1 MYKILILSNIN
12 NYESKE
18 DNYLKKRLEQDGNVV
33 DIKWLDYDENLD
45 EYYDLI
51 IRRNVW
57 IDKEKDMNNYKKFNL
72 KLINRLRNNKNVINL
87 VGLDGLGKTYLKD
100 FYYNDLNVIPTTDIL
115 EDALEWDCKEYVL
128 KLKESYGSSLGQIF
142 VNKNELKKIYNDKYL
157 IQPKIEF
164 KSEVQTYFINNRLMY
179 IYEYT
184 PSKWPNYPIPT
195 LIDLKDNEKALV
207 EQFSNLSPI
216 KIGMKR
222 IDFLKLKDNSLV
234 LLEIEDNSP
243 HMNIEILDEKLRN
256 DVLNYYVKGIYKYIE
271 NNDKNN

>member
-1 MYKILILSNIN
+1 
-12 NYESKE
+12 
-18 DNYLKKRLEQDGNVV
+18 
-33 DIKWLDYDENLD
+33 
-45 EYYDLI
+45 
-51 IRRNVW
+51 
-57 IDKEKDMNNYKKFNL
+57 
-72 KLINRLRNNKNVINL
+72 
-87 VGLDGLGKTYLKD
+87 
-100 FYYNDLNVIPTTDIL
+100 
-115 EDALEWDCKEYVL
+115 
-128 KLKESYGSSLGQIF
+128 
-142 VNKNELKKIYNDKYL
+142 
-157 IQPKIEF
+157 
-164 KSEVQTYFINNRLMY
+164 MY
-179 IYEYT
+179 IYEYI